1 VNYAYYPG
9 CSALGSSE
17 DYERSVRAVCDALG
31 AKLAPVP
38 DWSCCGS
45 TPAHAVSTELSAA
58 LCARNL
64 AIAGR
69 MDCGGG
75 LLTSCPSC
83 LSNLKLAAHRM
94 EDAAFRQRVD
104 ELLDA
109 PDGAFPRSRS
119 VMQMLLEDFG
129 TASIARRTLRPLLGA
144 RLVPYYGCLMSRPA
158 EVMQFGNPENPTAM
172 EELLRACGAE
182 DLVDFPAKI
191 ECCGASH
198 GIPSQRMT
206 SRLSGRILALAADH
220 GADAIVAACPLCQM
234 NLDLRQEQAARAVG
248 LARRI
253 PVLYFTQLMGL
264 AFGVDNARLGL
275 EKLCVS
281 AQPMLDKIRKAREH
295 VAFQGREAAAKA
307 GKTAGRAHG
316 AEVRP

>member
-1 VNYAYYPG
+1 MNYAYYPG

-17 DYERSVRAVCDALG
+17 DYERSTQAVCEALG

-64 AIAGR
+64 SIAGR
-69 MDCGGG
+69 MDCEGG

-109 PDGAFPRSRS
+109 PGGAFPGSRS

-129 TASIARRTLRPLLGA
+129 AEAIARRMSRPLLGV

-158 EVMQFGNPENPTAM
+158 EVMRFGNPENPTAM
-172 EELLRACGAE
+172 EALLRACGAE
-182 DLVDFPAKI
+182 DIVDFPAKT

-206 SRLSGRILALAADH
+206 ARLSGRILALAVDH

-234 NLDLRQEQAARAVG
+234 NLDLRQDQAARAVG
-248 LARRI
+248 LTGRI

-264 AFGVDNARLGL
+264 AFGMESERLGL

-281 AQPMLDKIRKAREH
+281 AQPLLDKIQKAREDA
-295 VAFQGREAAAKA
+295 AFRSRKAAANNA
-307 GKTAGRAHG
+307 

>member
-1 VNYAYYPG
+1 MNYAYYPG

-17 DYERSVRAVCDALG
+17 DYERSTQAVCGALG
-31 AKLAPVP
+31 VQLTPVP

-45 TPAHAVSTELSAA
+45 TPAHAVNTELSAA

-64 AIAGR
+64 SIAGR
-69 MDCGGG
+69 MNCDGG

-83 LSNLKLAAHRM
+83 LSNLKLATHRM

-109 PDGAFPRSRS
+109 PCGAFPRSRS

-129 TASIARRTLRPLLGA
+129 AAAIARQACRPLLGV

-172 EELLRACGAE
+172 EELLKACGAE
-182 DLVDFPAKI
+182 DIVDFPAKT

-198 GIPSQRMT
+198 GIPSQQMT
-206 SRLSGRILALAADH
+206 ARLSGRILALAADH

-234 NLDLRQEQAARAVG
+234 NLDLRQEQAAKAVS
-248 LARRI
+248 LNSRI
-253 PVLYFTQLMGL
+253 PVLYVTQLMGL
-264 AFGVDNARLGL
+264 AFGLENSRLGL

-281 AQPMLDKIRKAREH
+281 AQPLLDKIQQAREK
-295 VAFQGREAAAKA
+295 AALQAREAAAKQ
-307 GKTAGRAHG
+307 K

>member
-9 CSALGSSE
+9 CSALGTSE
-17 DYERSVRAVCDALG
+17 DYERSTQALCEALG
-31 AKLAPVP
+31 AKLSPIP

-45 TPAHAVSTELSAA
+45 TPAHAVNTELSAA

-64 AIAGR
+64 SIAKR
-69 MDCGGG
+69 MDCAGGV
-75 LLTSCPSC
+75 LTSCPSC
-83 LSNLKLAAHRM
+83 LSNLKLAAYRM

-109 PDGAFPRSRS
+109 PSGAFPRSRS

-129 TASIARRTLRPLLGA
+129 LDAIARRMSRPLLGV

-182 DLVDFPAKI
+182 DVVDFPAKT

-198 GIPSQRMT
+198 GIPNQGMT
-206 SRLSGRILALAADH
+206 SRLSGRILALAVDH
-220 GADAIVAACPLCQM
+220 GADAIVVACPLCQM

-248 LARRI
+248 LESRI

-264 AFGVDNARLGL
+264 AIGMDSSRLAL
-275 EKLCVS
+275 DKLCVS
-281 AQPMLDKIRKAREH
+281 ARPLLDKIRNARENA
-295 VAFQGREAAAKA
+295 AFKSREAAAKTEKPVKKA
-307 GKTAGRAHG
+307 QE

>member
-17 DYERSVRAVCDALG
+17 DYERSTQAVCDALG

-45 TPAHAVSTELSAA
+45 TPAHAVNTELSAA

-64 AIAGR
+64 SIAGR
-69 MDCGGG
+69 MNCEKG

-83 LSNLKLAAHRM
+83 LSNLKLAAFRM
-94 EDAAFRQRVD
+94 EDAAFRQRVE

-109 PDGAFPRSRS
+109 PGSAFPPVRS

-129 TASIARRTLRPLLGA
+129 TASIARRMSRPLLGV

-158 EVMQFGNPENPTAM
+158 EVMRFGNPENPTAM

-182 DLVDFPAKI
+182 DVVDFPAKT

-206 SRLSGRILALAADH
+206 SRLSGRILSLAADH

-248 LARRI
+248 LGRRI

-264 AFGVDNARLGL
+264 AFGVDKARRGL

-281 AQPMLDKIRKAREH
+281 AQPLLDKLQKAREDA
-295 VAFQGREAAAKA
+295 AFKTRAPAAK
-307 GKTAGRAHG
+307 HE

>member
-1 VNYAYYPG
+1 MNYAYYPG

-17 DYERSVRAVCDALG
+17 EYERSTQAVCEALG
-31 AKLAPVP
+31 AMLAAVP

-45 TPAHAVSTELSAA
+45 TPAHAVSAELSAA

-64 AIAGR
+64 SIAGR
-69 MDCGGG
+69 MDCEGG

-83 LSNLKLAAHRM
+83 LSNLKSAAHRM

-109 PDGAFPRSRS
+109 PGGAFPRSRS

-129 TASIARRTLRPLLGA
+129 TESIARRMSRPLLGV

-172 EELLRACGAE
+172 EEILKACGAE
-182 DLVDFPAKI
+182 DIVDFPAKI

-206 SRLSGRILALAADH
+206 SRLSGRILSLAVDH
-220 GADAIVAACPLCQM
+220 GADALVVACPLCQM
-234 NLDLRQEQAARAVG
+234 NLDLRQQQAAKAVG
-248 LARRI
+248 LESRI

-264 AFGVDNARLGL
+264 AFGLEHSRLGF

-281 AQPMLDKIRKAREH
+281 VQPLLDKIQKARE
-295 VAFQGREAAAKA
+295 EAAFNARKAAIKPAKPA
-307 GKTAGRAHG
+307 GKAQE

>member
-1 VNYAYYPG
+1 MNYAYYPG

-17 DYERSVRAVCDALG
+17 DYERSTQAVCDVLG
-31 AKLAPVP
+31 VQLTPVP

-64 AIAGR
+64 SIAGR
-69 MDCGGG
+69 MNCDGG
-75 LLTSCPSC
+75 LLTPCPSC
-83 LSNLKLAAHRM
+83 LSNLKLATHRM
-94 EDAAFRQRVD
+94 EDSAFRQRVD
-104 ELLDA
+104 ELLDD
-109 PDGAFPRSRS
+109 PGGAFPRSRS

-129 TASIARRTLRPLLGA
+129 AAAVARQAIRPLAGV

-172 EELLRACGAE
+172 EELLKACGAE
-182 DLVDFPAKI
+182 DVVDFPAKI

-206 SRLSGRILALAADH
+206 SRLSGRILSLAVDH

-248 LARRI
+248 LKSRI

-264 AFGVDNARLGL
+264 SFGVATSRLGL

-281 AQPMLDKIRKAREH
+281 AQPLLDKIQKARQD
-295 VAFQGREAAAKA
+295 ALQKAREAAAKPEKPA
-307 GKTAGRAHG
+307 GKAQE

>member
-1 VNYAYYPG
+1 MNYAYYPG
-9 CSALGSSE
+9 CSALGSSQ
-17 DYERSVRAVCDALG
+17 DYERSTQAVCEALG
-31 AKLAPVP
+31 VKLAAVQ

-64 AIAGR
+64 SIAGR
-69 MDCGGG
+69 MGCEGG

-94 EDAAFRQRVD
+94 GDAAFRQRVD
-104 ELLDA
+104 ALLDA
-109 PDGAFPRSRS
+109 PADAFPGTRS
-119 VMQMLLEDFG
+119 VMQMLLEDVG
-129 TASIARRTLRPLLGA
+129 TDAIARRMSRPLLGV

-158 EVMQFGNPENPTAM
+158 EVMRFGNPENPTAM

-182 DLVDFPAKI
+182 DVVDFPAKT

-206 SRLSGRILALAADH
+206 SRLSGGILSLAVAH
-220 GADAIVAACPLCQM
+220 GADALVAACPLCQM
-234 NLDLRQEQAARAVG
+234 NLDLRQEQAAKAVG
-248 LARRI
+248 LRKRI

-264 AFGVDNARLGL
+264 AFGLESARLGFD
-275 EKLCVS
+275 KLCVS
-281 AQPMLDKIRKAREH
+281 AQPLLDKMRRSREEA
-295 VAFQGREAAAKA
+295 AFSSHKAAAKP
-307 GKTAGRAHG
+307 
-316 AEVRP
+316 EVRL

>member
-17 DYERSVRAVCDALG
+17 DYERSTQAVCDALG
-31 AKLAPVP
+31 ARLEPVP
-38 DWSCCGS
+38 DWNCCGS
-45 TPAHAVSTELSAA
+45 TPAHAVNAELSAA

-64 AIAGR
+64 SIAGR
-69 MDCGGG
+69 MPHGGG

-83 LSNLKLAAHRM
+83 LSNLKMAAHRM
-94 EDAAFRQRVD
+94 EDAAFRRRVD
-104 ELLDA
+104 ELLDM
-109 PDGAFPRSRS
+109 PGGVFPRTRS

-129 TASIARRTLRPLLGA
+129 AASITRRTLRPLLGV

-182 DLVDFPAKI
+182 DIADFPVKT

-198 GIPSQRMT
+198 GIPSQEVT
-206 SRLSGRILALAADH
+206 SRLSGRILALAADY
-220 GADAIVAACPLCQM
+220 GADALVVACPLCQM
-234 NLDLRQEQAARAVG
+234 NLDLRQEQAAGAVG
-248 LARRI
+248 LTRRI
-253 PVLYFTQLMGL
+253 PALYFTQLMGL
-264 AFGVDNARLGL
+264 AFGVDSSRLGL

-281 AQPMLDKIRKAREH
+281 AQPLLDKLRTARENA
-295 VAFQGREAAAKA
+295 AFGAQRAGAGLGQGA
-307 GKTAGRAHG
+307 GKAHK

>member
-17 DYERSVRAVCDALG
+17 DYERSTQAVCDALG
-31 AKLAPVP
+31 VKLAPVP

-45 TPAHAVSTELSAA
+45 TPAHAVNAELSAA

-64 AIAGR
+64 SIAGR
-69 MDCGGG
+69 MDFNGG

-83 LSNLKLAAHRM
+83 LSNLKLAAYRM
-94 EDAAFRQRVD
+94 KDPVFRKSVD

-109 PDGAFPRSRS
+109 PSGAFPSTRSI
-119 VMQMLLEDFG
+119 MQMLLEDFG
-129 TASIARRTLRPLLGA
+129 VESIARRTSRPLLGV

-172 EELLRACGAE
+172 EELLKACGAE
-182 DLVDFPAKI
+182 DIADFPAKI

-198 GIPSQRMT
+198 GIPSQQMT
-206 SRLSGRILALAADH
+206 SRLSGRILSLAADH
-220 GADAIVAACPLCQM
+220 KADAIVAACPLCQM

-248 LARRI
+248 LERRI

-264 AFGVDNARLGL
+264 AFGVDNSRLGL

-281 AQPMLDKIRKAREH
+281 ARPLLDKLAKAREYA
-295 VAFQGREAAAKA
+295 AFETRKSAAKQE
-307 GKTAGRAHG
+307 

>member
-17 DYERSVRAVCDALG
+17 DYERSTQAVCDALG
-31 AKLAPVP
+31 AKLEPVV
-38 DWSCCGS
+38 DWNCCGS
-45 TPAHAVSTELSAA
+45 TPAHAVNTELSAA

-64 AIAGR
+64 SIARR
-69 MDCGGG
+69 MDCEGG

-83 LSNLKLAAHRM
+83 LSNLKHAAHRM
-94 EDAAFRQRVD
+94 EDAVFRQRVD

-109 PDGAFPRSRS
+109 PAGVFPRSRS
-119 VMQMLLEDFG
+119 IMQMLLEDFG
-129 TASIARRTLRPLLGA
+129 TASIARRTNRPLLGV

-182 DLVDFPAKI
+182 DIVDFAAKT

-198 GIPSQRMT
+198 GIPSQQMT
-206 SRLSGRILALAADH
+206 ARLCGRILSLAADY
-220 GADAIVAACPLCQM
+220 GADAIVVACPLCQM
-234 NLDLRQEQAARAVG
+234 NLDLRQEQAAKAVG
-248 LARRI
+248 LKSRI

-264 AFGVDNARLGL
+264 AFGVDESRLGL
-275 EKLCVS
+275 EKLCIS
-281 AQPMLDKIRKAREH
+281 AQPLLDKIRKARE
-295 VAFQGREAAAKA
+295 EAAFNARKAVAKPEECV
-307 GKTAGRAHG
+307 GKAQE

>member
-1 VNYAYYPG
+1 MNYAYYPG

-17 DYERSVRAVCDALG
+17 DYERSTHAVCEALG
-31 AKLAPVP
+31 VKLTAVP

-45 TPAHAVSTELSAA
+45 TPAHAVNTELSAA

-64 AIAGR
+64 SIAGR
-69 MDCGGG
+69 MDCEGG

-83 LSNLKLAAHRM
+83 LSNLKLASHRM

-109 PDGAFPRSRS
+109 PAGAFPRSRS
-119 VMQMLLEDFG
+119 IMQMLLEDFG
-129 TASIARRTLRPLLGA
+129 TESIARRMSRPLLGV

-158 EVMQFGNPENPTAM
+158 EVMDFGNPENPTAM

-182 DLVDFPAKI
+182 DIVDFPAKT

-198 GIPSQRMT
+198 CIPSQRMT
-206 SRLSGRILALAADH
+206 SRLSGRILSLAVDH
-220 GADAIVAACPLCQM
+220 GADALVVACPLCQM

-248 LARRI
+248 LQSRI
-253 PVLYFTQLMGL
+253 PVLYFTQLLGL
-264 AFGVDNARLGL
+264 AFGLEHGRLGF

-281 AQPMLDKIRKAREH
+281 VQPLLDKLRKARE
-295 VAFQGREAAAKA
+295 EAACSARKTAVKPEKPA
-307 GKTAGRAHG
+307 GKAQA

>member
-1 VNYAYYPG
+1 
-9 CSALGSSE
+9 
-17 DYERSVRAVCDALG
+17 
-31 AKLAPVP
+31 
-38 DWSCCGS
+38 
-45 TPAHAVSTELSAA
+45 
-58 LCARNL
+58 
-64 AIAGR
+64 
-69 MDCGGG
+69 
-75 LLTSCPSC
+75 
-83 LSNLKLAAHRM
+83 M
-94 EDAAFRQRVD
+94 EDAVFRQRVD

-109 PDGAFPRSRS
+109 PGGAFPGSRS

-129 TASIARRTLRPLLGA
+129 TEAIARRMSRPLLGV

-182 DLVDFPAKI
+182 DVVDFPAKI

-206 SRLSGRILALAADH
+206 ARLSGRILSLAVAH

-234 NLDLRQEQAARAVG
+234 NLDLRQEQAAKAVG
-248 LARRI
+248 LEGRI

-264 AFGVDNARLGL
+264 AFGVEGARLGL

-281 AQPMLDKIRKAREH
+281 AQPLLDKIQKAREDE
-295 VAFQGREAAAKA
+295 AFRAQKAAAN
-307 GKTAGRAHG
+307 HE

>member
-1 VNYAYYPG
+1 VTYAYYPG
-9 CSALGSSE
+9 CSALGSAA
-17 DYERSVRAVCDALG
+17 DYERSTRAVCEALG
-31 AKLAPVP
+31 VELADVP

-64 AIAGR
+64 SIAGR
-69 MDCGGG
+69 MRCEGG

-104 ELLDA
+104 ALLDA
-109 PDGAFPRSRS
+109 PAGAFPGTRS
-119 VMQMLLEDFG
+119 VMQMLLEDVG
-129 TASIARRTLRPLLGA
+129 TDAVARRMGRPLLGV

-158 EVMQFGNPENPTAM
+158 DVMRFGNPENPTAM

-182 DLVDFPAKI
+182 DVVDFPAKT

-206 SRLSGRILALAADH
+206 SRLSGRILSLAVDH
-220 GADAIVAACPLCQM
+220 GADALVAACPLCQM
-234 NLDLRQEQAARAVG
+234 NLDLRQEQAAKAVG
-248 LARRI
+248 LTKRI

-264 AFGVDNARLGL
+264 AFGLESARLGL
-275 EKLCVS
+275 DKLCVS
-281 AQPMLDKIRKAREH
+281 AQPLLDKMRRAREEA
-295 VAFQGREAAAKA
+295 AFHAHKAAAKP
-307 GKTAGRAHG
+307 
-316 AEVRP
+316 EVRL

>member
-17 DYERSVRAVCDALG
+17 DYERSTRAVCDALG
-31 AKLAPVP
+31 VRLVPVT

-58 LCARNL
+58 LSARNL
-64 AIAGR
+64 SLAGQ
-69 MDCGGG
+69 MDCAGG
-75 LLTSCPSC
+75 LLTPCPSC
-83 LSNLKLAAHRM
+83 LSNLKLTARGM
-94 EDAAFRQRVD
+94 EDGVFRQRVD
-104 ELLDA
+104 ALLDA
-109 PDGAFPRSRS
+109 PSGPFPRVRS

-129 TASIARRTLRPLLGA
+129 TAAIASRMCRPLLGV

-172 EELLRACGAE
+172 EDLLRACGAE
-182 DLVDFPAKI
+182 DVADFPAKT

-206 SRLSGRILALAADH
+206 ARVSGRLLSWAADH

-248 LARRI
+248 LERRI

-264 AFGVDNARLGL
+264 AFGLDSSRLGL

-281 AQPMLDKIRKAREH
+281 ARPLLDKIQKAREH
-295 VAFQGREAAAKA
+295 AAFGARAAAAKA
-307 GKTAGRAHG
+307 KQA